1 MSQEINKSQKFCDP
15 GEIVNKVYSV
25 TQWEKNIGHC
35 PSGSD
40 GTEYAGNAGDQG
52 SISELGN
59 PLKNGMVTHLSILV

>member
-40 GTEYAGNAGDQG
+40 GKEYA
-52 SISELGN
+52 
-59 PLKNGMVTHLSILV
+59 